1 MNINQELRAHVS
13 GKTRC
18 KTCIRCRYVYFKW
31 TSLRQALIEAQSLVE
46 IRKNTEFQCRLFY
59 LVKHCC
65 CVLWNA
71 ICFLTSLSFSKNWL
85 KAPPPPRS
93 INTTHSWISYVFL
106 LYSIGLLLLVFR
118 LELVETREER
128 SIKIAYIR
136 SSCASFVCLLT
147 RLLCLEQDARL

>member
-1 MNINQELRAHVS
+1 MYTLQIRIFQVDKPPPGINRSTVPRGNPEEHGISVPFVLFGQTLLLCFVKCDMFSHVFIVFE
-13 GKTRC
+13 K
-18 KTCIRCRYVYFKW
+18 
-31 TSLRQALIEAQSLVE
+31 LIKGS
-46 IRKNTEFQCRLFY
+46 
-59 LVKHCC
+59 
-65 CVLWNA
+65 
-71 ICFLTSLSFSKNWL
+71 
-85 KAPPPPRS
+85 PPPRS